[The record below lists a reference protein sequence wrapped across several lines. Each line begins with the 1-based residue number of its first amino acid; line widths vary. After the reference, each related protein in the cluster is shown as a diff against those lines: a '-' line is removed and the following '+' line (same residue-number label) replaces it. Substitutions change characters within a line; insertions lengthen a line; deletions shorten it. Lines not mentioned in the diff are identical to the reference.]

1 MKKNIFLIVTF
12 AIIVILLL
20 ILLISRKAFTVIEV
34 DKNNILDEINTS
46 GATLLYTKKVTPA
59 IKKKMKAYYKDYRI
73 QSYAS
78 EMNLSEI
85 NELLAEYDLSSPTDN
100 VFILFMNGEVVEVVD
115 ATDDNKIIELIEKHL
130 YNIIPESERA
140 YQVLST
146 ADQYIKK
153 VNSKDYTVAVF
164 GKKDC
169 TYCDLYLLI
178 VNKIAKEKN
187 LNIYYFNRDEYDE
200 DEYEKIMELD
210 FEIPAKCNT
219 TGYSTSM
226 SKSFPKPMTII
237 TKEGKFVDCIKGYVT
252 EDNVLDMLKQYKIVK
267 E

>member
-1 MKKNIFLIVTF
+1 MKKNIFLIVTI
-12 AIIVILLL
+12 AIIGILIL
-20 ILLISRKAFTVIEV
+20 ILLISKKSFRILEI
-34 DKNNILDEINTS
+34 DKNNVLDEINLS
-46 GATLLYTKKVTPA
+46 GASLLYTKKMTPT
-59 IKKKMKAYYKDYRI
+59 IKKKMKTFYKEYRI
-73 QSYAS
+73 LSYNA
-78 EMNLSEI
+78 EMNLQEI
-85 NELLAEYDLSSPTDN
+85 NELLNDFEIESVSDN
-100 VFILFMNGEVVEVVD
+100 VFILFMNGKAVEVID
-115 ATDDNKIIELIEKHL
+115 ASDDNKIVELIEKHL

-169 TYCDLYLLI
+169 TYCDLYLLV
-178 VNKIAKEKN
+178 VNKIARDKN

-200 DEYEKIMELD
+200 DEYDKIMELD

-226 SKSFPKPMTII
+226 NKSFPKPMTII

-252 EDNVLDMLKQYKIVK
+252 EDTVLDMLKQYKIVK

>member
-1 MKKNIFLIVTF
+1 MKKNVLLIVTF
-12 AIIVILLL
+12 AIIVVLLL
-20 ILLISRKAFTVIEV
+20 VLLISKKAFTIIEIENKNV
-34 DKNNILDEINTS
+34 LSEIDKS
-46 GATLLYTKKVTPA
+46 GASLLYTKKLTPS
-59 IKKKMKAYYKDYRI
+59 IRKKMKSYNKEYRI
-73 QSYAS
+73 QGYVT
-78 EMNLSEI
+78 EMTLSDI
-85 NELLAEYDLSSPTDN
+85 NSLLDDYELSSSTDN
-100 VFILFMNGEVVEVVD
+100 VFILFMNGEPVEVVD
-115 ATDDNKIIELIEKHL
+115 ASDDNKIIELIEKHL

-140 YQVLST
+140 YQTLST

-178 VNKIAKEKN
+178 INKIAKEKN

-200 DEYEKIMELD
+200 DEYEKIMALD

-226 SKSFPKPMTII
+226 NKSFPKPMTII

>member
-12 AIIVILLL
+12 AIVVILLL
-20 ILLISRKAFTVIEV
+20 ILLISKKAFSVVELN
-34 DKNNILDEINTS
+34 KNDILSEIDSS
-46 GATLLYTKKVTPA
+46 GASLLYTKKMSPN
-59 IKKKMKAYYKDYRI
+59 IRKKMKSLYKEYRI
-73 QSYAS
+73 LSYNS
-78 EMNLSEI
+78 EMELSEI
-85 NELLAEYDLSSPTDN
+85 NELIKDADLTVATDN
-100 VFILFMNGEVVEVVD
+100 VFILFMNGEVVDVVD
-115 ATDDNKIIELIEKHL
+115 ATDDNKIVEKIEKHL

-164 GKKDC
+164 GRKDC
-169 TYCDLYLLI
+169 TYCDLYLLV

-200 DEYEKIMELD
+200 DEYEKIMDLD

-219 TGYSTSM
+219 TGYSTTM

-237 TKEGKFVDCIKGYVT
+237 TKNGKFVDCIKGYVT
-252 EDNVLDMLKQYKIVK
+252 EDNVLEMLKQYKIIK

>member
-12 AIIVILLL
+12 AIVAILLL
-20 ILLISRKAFTVIEV
+20 VLFVSKKTFTIVTLE
-34 DKNNILDEINTS
+34 KENIFDDINRS
-46 GATLLYTKKVTPA
+46 GAALLYTKKMTPKY
-59 IKKKMKAYYKDYRI
+59 KKKMRSYYKEYRVLG
-73 QSYAS
+73 YNS
-78 EMNLSEI
+78 EMNLTEI
-85 NELLAEYDLSSPTDN
+85 NEILSKYELSTTNDN
-100 VFILFMNGEVVEVVD
+100 VFLLFMNGEIVEVVD
-115 ATDDNKIIELIEKHL
+115 ADDDAKLVELIEKHL
-130 YNIIPESERA
+130 YNIIPEGERA
-140 YQVLST
+140 YKVLST

-200 DEYEKIMELD
+200 DEYEKIMDLD

-252 EDNVLDMLKQYKIVK
+252 EDNVLEMLKQYKIVK

>member
-1 MKKNIFLIVTF
+1 MKKNIFLIVTI
-12 AIIVILLL
+12 AIIGILIL
-20 ILLISRKAFTVIEV
+20 ILLISKKSFRILEI
-34 DKNNILDEINTS
+34 DKNNVLDEINLS
-46 GATLLYTKKVTPA
+46 GASLLYTKKMTPN
-59 IKKKMKAYYKDYRI
+59 IKKKMKTFYKEYRI
-73 QSYAS
+73 LSYNA
-78 EMNLSEI
+78 EMNLQEI
-85 NELLAEYDLSSPTDN
+85 NELLNDFEIESVSDN
-100 VFILFMNGEVVEVVD
+100 VFILFMNGKAVEVID
-115 ATDDNKIIELIEKHL
+115 ASDDNKIVELIEKHL

-169 TYCDLYLLI
+169 TYCDLYLLV
-178 VNKIAKEKN
+178 VNKIARDKN

-200 DEYEKIMELD
+200 DEYDKIMELD

-226 SKSFPKPMTII
+226 NKSFPKPMTII

-252 EDNVLDMLKQYKIVK
+252 EDTVLDMLKQYKIVK